1 MQTNLFNA
9 RNGEVQGTEKRRDFA
24 DKLCLQMQTMGARF
38 ADKVCLKMQ
47 TNFADKPLQDTPPP
61 KCRQTSSKMQT
72 RALGVWANCR
82 RIMQTKVVCESG
94 GDACILARLHNV
106 AGVVYSENAVKVC
119 LQFPA
124 DFLQTKFVCRAC
136 LQGLS
141 ARSGNADKVCLRA

>member
-1 MQTNLFNA
+1 MQTNLFKA
-9 RNGEVQGTEKRRDFA
+9 RNGKVQGTEKRRDFA

-82 RIMQTKVVCESG
+82 RIMQTKVVCDSG
-94 GDACILARLHNV
+94 GDACILVRLHNV
-106 AGVVYSENAVKVC
+106 AGVVYSEM
-119 LQFPA
+119 
-124 DFLQTKFVCRAC
+124 QTRVVYSEMQTRFVYSYSTFVSSGGSCN
-136 LQGLS
+136 LFTVSSTSS
-141 ARSGNADKVCLRA
+141 A

>member
-1 MQTNLFNA
+1 MVLDLVKYIKNIKKCHKNMG
-9 RNGEVQGTEKRRDFA
+9 NGAGGLR
-24 DKLCLQMQTMGARF
+24 
-38 ADKVCLKMQ
+38 
-47 TNFADKPLQDTPPP
+47 PPAP
-61 KCRQTSSKMQT
+61 PRSTGSPSSAT
-72 RALGVWANCR
+72 DCR

-141 ARSGNADKVCLRA
+141 ARSGNADKVCLQGLKVCLRRSAKLSAEMQTRFV